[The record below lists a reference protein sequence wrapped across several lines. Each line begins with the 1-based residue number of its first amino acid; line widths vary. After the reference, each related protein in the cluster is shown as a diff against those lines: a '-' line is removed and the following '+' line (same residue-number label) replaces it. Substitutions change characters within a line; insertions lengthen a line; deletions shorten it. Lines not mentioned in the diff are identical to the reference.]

1 MALMRMPTNVGG
13 GVTLNPTVIKAGSL
27 GTSSS
32 SKTMTQEIDLT
43 KTYLVFI
50 STNYTNTP
58 NYQMVW
64 LVDKGQKSILHQGD
78 ITQDITISGTTLSIT
93 NSSSSNSRSYCI
105 TQLN

>member
-1 MALMRMPTNVGG
+1 MLVRMQTSSGG
-13 GVTLNPTVIKAGSL
+13 EVTLNPTVIKAGSI

-58 NYQMVW
+58 NYQIVW

-78 ITQDITISGTTLSIT
+78 ITQNITISGTTLSIT
-93 NSSSSNSRSYCI
+93 NSSSTYSRSYCL
-105 TQLN
+105 TQLD